1 MPYYNCKVA
10 EESGKV
16 LYIKYFADSVDE
28 IKQLVAKDGYLLLD
42 ISEVYTVSAIA
53 RRKFNLRDFLTF
65 NQELYILIKS
75 GQPLVRALE
84 IILEKVPQKKGIYR
98 VIESIKKDIAQG
110 YSLSEAME
118 KFPEYFPLLY
128 ISNIKAGEKGG
139 NLVDRLKEYQIFMK
153 KTEEMRRKI
162 VSASIY
168 PMMVLAVI
176 LGAVIFLFTYVIPNF
191 SKIYLEANVEL
202 PLATIILLKV
212 TNVFKFLFPF
222 IIVSVILFI
231 IIYTRV
237 KRTFKGKL
245 LIDGLKLKIP
255 FVSNIYKNYLVSNFA
270 RTLSAII
277 KGGIPLVTALKIT
290 SNVST
295 NSSFSERLKKAT
307 KLVEEGNSLSL
318 ALEETNLFPSIALR
332 LIKSGEGTGSLWEM
346 LDEVAEYY
354 DNLVID
360 SLTMVTTLVEPALM
374 IVMGLV
380 VGVIVIAMYLPIF
393 SLAGAV
399 GG

>member
-10 EESGKV
+10 DESGKV
-16 LYIKYFADSVDE
+16 FHIKYFADSLEE
-28 IKQLVAKDGYLLLD
+28 IKYLVSKDGYLLLD
-42 ISEVYTVSAIA
+42 ITEVYTVSTISK
-53 RRKFNLRDFLTF
+53 RRFNIRDFLTF
-65 NQELYILIKS
+65 NQELYILLKA
-75 GQPLVRALE
+75 GQPLVKALE
-84 IILEKVPQKKGIYR
+84 IIIEKVPQKKSFYR
-98 VIESIKKDIAQG
+98 VLESIKRDIAQG

-128 ISNIKAGEKGG
+128 ISNVKAGEKGG
-139 NLVDRLKEYQIFMK
+139 NLVERLKEYQVFMK

-162 VSASIY
+162 VSASVY
-168 PMMVLAVI
+168 PIMVLCIIVA
-176 LGAVIFLFTYVIPNF
+176 AVIFLFTYVIPNF
-191 SKIYLEANVEL
+191 SKIYLESNVEL

-212 TNVFKFLFPF
+212 TNIFK
-222 IIVSVILFI
+222 VILPFLVLALVLLI
-231 IIYTRV
+231 VVISRV
-237 KRTFKGKL
+237 KSTFKGRL
-245 LIDGLKLKIP
+245 FLDDLKLKTP
-255 FVSNIYKNYLVSNFA
+255 FVSNIYRNYLVSNFA

-277 KGGIPLVTALKIT
+277 KGGIPLVSALKIT
-290 SNVST
+290 ANVGT
-295 NSSFSERLKKAT
+295 NTSFSEKIKKAT

-318 ALEETNLFPSIALR
+318 ALEDTNLFPSIALR

-354 DNLVID
+354 DNLVVD
-360 SLTMVTTLVEPALM
+360 SLTMITTLVEPALM
-374 IVMGLV
+374 IIMGFI